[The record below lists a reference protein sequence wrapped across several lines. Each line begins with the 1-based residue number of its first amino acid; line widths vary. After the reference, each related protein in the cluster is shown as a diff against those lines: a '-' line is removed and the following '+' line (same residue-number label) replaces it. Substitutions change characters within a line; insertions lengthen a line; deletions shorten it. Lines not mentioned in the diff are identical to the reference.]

1 MPESETLAAWLM
13 LGCLSL
19 FIAASIVVVC
29 TLGIYLAEARHYV
42 TLTGEPSTVFDEIWE
57 DFRPRP

>member
-1 MPESETLAAWLM
+1 MPDSETLAAWLL

-19 FIAASIVVVC
+19 FIAVSIVAGC
-29 TLGIYLAEARHYV
+29 LLGIYQAEARHYV